1 MLTNIPSATLRKL
14 VKLSERKDVLLAQ
27 IQKIDHEIATIQR
40 QALSAG
46 QIEKAP
52 VTFSHSSGDK
62 TSRSKRRPV
71 S

>member
-14 VKLSERKDVLLAQ
+14 VKLSGRKDALLAQ
-27 IQKIDHEIATIQR
+27 IQKIDHEIAAIQR
-40 QALSAG
+40 RALSEG

-52 VTFSHSSGDK
+52 VTFSRSSGGK

-71 S
+71 R

>member
-14 VKLSERKDVLLAQ
+14 VKLSARKDALLAQ
-27 IQKIDHEIATIQR
+27 IQEIDHEIATIQS

-52 VTFSHSSGDK
+52 VTFSRSLRSK
-62 TSRSKRRPV
+62 TSQSKRRPV
-71 S
+71 R